1 MYNDLKPLNM
11 KRITTLLTSMLLSLF
26 VLAGTPIKK
35 SDLRI
40 LYVGGAT
47 DKARNAFATEEAYQA
62 SVKERM
68 AAFETFLKEYFNN
81 VTVVNAADYTQAMSD
96 NYDVTVM
103 DGTPKPIAPEY
114 MDMAR
119 QMFLKPA
126 YLTEDF
132 NHPMLTI
139 GQASSD
145 IGARIGSKNDWYC
158 LCLAGDAFHWKEDH
172 PIFKGPFKVKMTIK
186 DKPTPEEAF
195 HYSYT
200 YEEEIPETLP
210 MWQVQTKNFQTDEN
224 FCIGLVT
231 RYDGY
236 EDSPEAEVISG
247 GVSSK
252 ALNAVAI
259 GRHGNFFHWGFAA
272 SPAYLTEEA
281 KPVLANAIVYIAQF
295 DGQGI
300 IARKYNET
308 IATRATIKE
317 LAYTAS
323 EAGYQ
328 EMVEMNDAANAML
341 QNRKEK
347 IKAKEAK
354 GETLTEEDKMY
365 LNFTPM
371 PMKSRE
377 ELLQLIMPEYFAMF
391 GTDGDAYARYFD
403 ENRDYLY
410 GGASRMGFTLDEDA
424 KSLGIPNNDIRL
436 IDEAIKMLEAGK
448 DVAKGKRILAR
459 YTLADF
465 PTPAEWRAWFDKN
478 KGNMFFTEAGG
489 WVWLINSRE
498 PGVNDYKGW
507 ELRRRGADL
516 QTPATN
522 DKNPVTVSASREV
535 LQDGRQIVLLKL
547 KIHPTYHIYSQVG
560 SGEPFIPLTVEIT
573 LPEGYQKTGDLQ
585 RPAALPFNTKGT
597 LMYEDTAIFVQPITG
612 SGAGNITCKIS
623 YQCCN
628 NNICYPPA
636 EQTVNV
642 QVN

>member
-1 MYNDLKPLNM
+1 MNM
-11 KRITTLLTSMLLSLF
+11 KKLMALLVPVLLSF
-26 VLAGTPIKK
+26 AVLAGSPIKK

-40 LYVGGAT
+40 LYVGGAA
-47 DKARNAFATEEAYQA
+47 DKDRGACASEEEYQA
-62 SVKERM
+62 SVKARM
-68 AAFETFLKEYFNN
+68 ASFEAFLKEYFND
-81 VTVVNAADYTQAMSD
+81 VTVINAADYTQAMSD

-114 MDMAR
+114 MDQAHQR
-119 QMFLKPA
+119 YLRPA

-132 NHPMLTI
+132 DRPMLAI
-139 GQASSD
+139 GKASSD
-145 IGARIGSKNDWYC
+145 MGSRVGSKNDWYC
-158 LCLAGDAFHWKEDH
+158 LCLAGDAFDWKADH
-172 PIFKGPFKVKMTIK
+172 PIFNKPFKVKMTVT
-186 DKPTPEEAF
+186 DKPTPEEAAHF
-195 HYSYT
+195 AYAYDG
-200 YEEEIPETLP
+200 EMPETLP
-210 MWQVQTKNFQTDEN
+210 MWQVQTKSFQTDEG
-224 FCIGLVT
+224 FAVGLVS

-300 IARKYNET
+300 IARKYEET
-308 IATRATIKE
+308 IATRATIEE
-317 LAYTAS
+317 LKYTAS
-323 EAGYQ
+323 EKGYQ
-328 EMVEMNDAANAML
+328 DMLKINDMANAMI
-341 QNRKEK
+341 KELAD
-347 IKAKEAK
+347 KAKAKQAK
-354 GETLTEEDKMY
+354 GETLTEEEQMY
-365 LNFTPM
+365 INMP
-371 PMKSRE
+371 PMKTRSRE
-377 ELLQLIMPEYFAMF
+377 EVLQMMMPQYFAMF

-410 GGASRMGFTLDEDA
+410 GGEGRYSLVLDEDA

-448 DVAKGKRILAR
+448 DVAKGRRILAR

-465 PTPAEWRAWFDKN
+465 ATPEDWRAWFDKN
-478 KGNMFFTEAGG
+478 RSNMFFTEAGG

-507 ELRRRGADL
+507 ELRRWQAAL
-516 QTPATN
+516 KTPETTDAQ
-522 DKNPVTVSASREV
+522 PVAVAASREV
-535 LQDGRQIVLLKL
+535 LQDGRQVVLLKI
-547 KIHPTYHIYSQVG
+547 KIHPGYHIYSQVG
-560 SGEPFIPLTVEIT
+560 KGEAFIPLQLEIN
-573 LPEGYQKTGDLQ
+573 LPAGYEKAGDLQ
-585 RPAALPFNTKGT
+585 RPAPLPFNSKGT
-597 LMYEDTAIFVQPITG
+597 MMYEDTAVFVQPITG
-612 SGAGNITCKIS
+612 KGTGNIECKIS

-642 QVN
+642 QIN

>member
-1 MYNDLKPLNM
+1 MRKF
-11 KRITTLLTSMLLSLF
+11 ITLFISALLSLAA
-26 VLAGTPIKK
+26 LAGTPIKK
-35 SDLRI
+35 SDLRV
-40 LYVGGAT
+40 LYVGGT
-47 DKARNAFATEEAYQA
+47 SDKDRGGCASDEEYQA
-62 SVKERM
+62 SVRERM
-68 AAFETFLKEYFNN
+68 AAFEAFLKEYFNN

-96 NYDVTVM
+96 AYDVTVM
-103 DGTPKPIAPEY
+103 DGRPQSIVPQY

-119 QMFLKPA
+119 QMYLKPA

-132 NHPMLTI
+132 DRPMLTI

-145 IGARIGSKNDWYC
+145 IGSRVGSKNDWYC
-158 LCLAGDAFHWKEDH
+158 LCLAGDAFDWKEGH
-172 PIFKGPFKVKMTIK
+172 PIFQGPFKVKMTVTN
-186 DKPTPEEAF
+186 KPTPEEGF
-195 HYSYT
+195 HYAYA
-200 YEEEIPETLP
+200 YDGEIPETLP
-210 MWQVQTKNFQTDEN
+210 MWQVQTKSFKDDAH
-224 FCIGLVT
+224 FPVGLVS

-259 GRHGNFFHWGFAA
+259 ARHGNFFHWGFAA

-308 IATRATIKE
+308 IATRASIKE
-317 LAYTAS
+317 FVYTAS
-323 EAGYQ
+323 EEGYQ
-328 EMVEMNDAANAML
+328 EMVEMNDAANTML
-341 QNRKEK
+341 EERKK
-347 IKAKEAK
+347 NIQAKQAK
-354 GETLTEEDKMY
+354 GETLTEEDRMY

-377 ELLQLIMPEYFAMF
+377 EMLQLIMPEYFAMF

-410 GGASRMGFTLDEDA
+410 GGESRYSLVLDEDA

-465 PTPAEWRAWFDKN
+465 VTPAEWRAWFDKN
-478 KGNMFFTEAGG
+478 RSNMFFTEAGG

-507 ELRRRGADL
+507 ELRRRESALKVPETTDL
-516 QTPATN
+516 Q
-522 DKNPVTVSASREV
+522 PVAVAASREV
-535 LQDGRQIVLLKL
+535 LQDGSQVVLLKM
-547 KIHPTYHIYSQVG
+547 KMHPGYHIYSAVG
-560 SGEPFIPLTVEIT
+560 SGEAFIPLKVEIA
-573 LPEGYQKTGDLQ
+573 LPEGYEKQGDMQ
-585 RPAALPFNTKGT
+585 RPAPLPFNTNGT
-597 LMYEDTAIFVQPITG
+597 MMYEDTVVFVQPVTG
-612 SGAGNITCKIS
+612 TGAGTLTCTVS

-636 EQTVNV
+636 EQTVTV
-642 QVN
+642 QLN